1 MTEVKERSLPQFGP
15 YRCEAVLG
23 TGGMGTVYLASRV
36 DGQFTQK
43 VAIKMLSAHALG
55 YEALE
60 QRLRDERQILAG
72 LNHPNITRLL
82 DGGATPD
89 GALYMVMEYVEGKNF
104 LEYCVGREL
113 DLRSRL
119 GLFRE
124 ICGAVA
130 YAHRNL
136 VVHRDLKPSNILVT
150 ADGQPK
156 LLDFGIAKIVVGG
169 EATTTMAMGTPRYAS
184 PEQLRNQGVTT
195 ASDIFSL
202 GVILYELVAGRW
214 PFGDT
219 ASMVDTWR
227 RATQD
232 VDPAPLPSRQGFA
245 DLAVILNKSLAA
257 KPEDRYRSV
266 DDFSEDLRR
275 YLFGEPVMARPQT
288 VWYRVARFAGR
299 YKVAVTAATL
309 AVLSLLGA
317 TIVSVR
323 QANFAEREA
332 QRARKLA
339 QFTTDTML
347 AARPVQGSEPT
358 IRDLLDSAAER
369 VARDF
374 GDDPS
379 SEAEM
384 RGTLGRVYAGLQ
396 VWDKAAEQLDKG
408 LEKAQGEVRGKILH
422 EMGNLRAGRG
432 NPDIGRKLLQEAAGI
447 LKNDFQLQIDL
458 AALSGPAAEALYRKA
473 AASVGRQDLRWAIAM
488 THVGALRM
496 ASGDLGQAAA
506 ILGETTATLR
516 MAPGKPP
523 EVVPALMALAKLRR
537 IQGNAAAASRLLEE
551 ALRHNRG
558 RSQVERELRYVR
570 VLEGQ
575 GIEVLPDALRDG
587 QNLVAGLAL
596 TRGGKAAQGE
606 PLLRLAVESAAN
618 PVEKAECLTALAECL
633 ENLAKG
639 DQARSA
645 RGLALAIYRTAFG
658 EFSEQYPAVVALSRR
673 P

>member
-1 MTEVKERSLPQFGP
+1 MPDVQERSLPQFGP

-43 VAIKMLSAHALG
+43 VAIKMLSAHAAG

-89 GALYMVMEYVEGKNF
+89 GALYMVMEYVDGKNF
-104 LEYCVGREL
+104 LEYCAERDL

-136 VVHRDLKPSNILVT
+136 VIHRDIKPSNILVT
-150 ADGQPK
+150 PDGQPK
-156 LLDFGIAKIVVGG
+156 LLDFGIAKIVDTGDP
-169 EATTTMAMGTPRYAS
+169 TTTMALGTPRYAS

-232 VDPAPLPSRQGFA
+232 VDPAPLPSRQGYA
-245 DLAVILNKSLAA
+245 DLAVILNKALAS
-257 KPEDRYRSV
+257 KSEDRYRSV

-275 YLFGEPVMARPQT
+275 YLYGEPVMARPQT
-288 VWYRVARFAGR
+288 LWYRAARFASR
-299 YKVAVTAATL
+299 YKVTVGAATL
-309 AVLSLLGA
+309 AVLSLVVA

-323 QANFAEREA
+323 QANLAEREA

-358 IRDLLDSAAER
+358 IRNLLDSAAER

-374 GDDPS
+374 GDDPA

-384 RGTLGRVYAGLQ
+384 RATLGRVYAGLQ

-408 LEKAQGEVRGKILH
+408 LVNAQGEVRGKILH
-422 EMGNLRAGRG
+422 EMGNLRAARG
-432 NPDIGRKLLQEAAGI
+432 NPDAGRKLLQEAAQI
-447 LKNDFQLQIDL
+447 LKTDFQLQLDL
-458 AALSGPAAEALYRKA
+458 AALSGPSAEAIYRKA
-473 AASVGRQDLRWAIAM
+473 AASGGRQDPRWAIAM
-488 THVGALRM
+488 TQVGVLRL
-496 ASGDLGQAAA
+496 AAGDLGQAAT
-506 ILGETTATLR
+506 ILSETTATLR
-516 MAPGKPP
+516 MAPGKPS
-523 EVVPALMALAKLRR
+523 EVVSALMALAQLRR
-537 IQGNAAAASRLLEE
+537 IQGNAAGASLLLEE
-551 ALRHNRG
+551 ALRQNRG
-558 RSQVERELRYVR
+558 RAQVERELRYVR

-575 GIEVLPDALRDG
+575 GTEVLPDALRDG

-596 TRGGKAAQGE
+596 TRGGKAAEGE
-606 PLLRLAVESAAN
+606 ALLRKAVDGSTS

-633 ENLAKG
+633 ENLAKA
-639 DQARSA
+639 DQARAA
-645 RGLALAIYRTAFG
+645 RGQALAIYRTAFG
-658 EFSEQYPAVVALSRR
+658 EFAEQYPAVVALSRR

>member
-1 MTEVKERSLPQFGP
+1 MPEVQERSLPQFGP

-43 VAIKMLSAHALG
+43 VAIKMLSAHAPG

-82 DGGATPD
+82 DGGVTPD
-89 GALYMVMEYVEGKNF
+89 GALYMVMEYVAGKNF
-104 LEYCVGREL
+104 LDYCAERDL

-136 VVHRDLKPSNILVT
+136 VVHRDIKPSNILVT
-150 ADGQPK
+150 PDGQPK
-156 LLDFGIAKIVVGG
+156 LLDFGIAKIVIGG

-232 VDPAPLPSRQGFA
+232 VDPAPLPSRHGYA

-275 YLFGEPVMARPQT
+275 YLYGEPVMARPQT
-288 VWYRVARFAGR
+288 VWYRAARFAGR
-299 YKVAVTAATL
+299 YKAAVAAGVLAVT
-309 AVLSLLGA
+309 SLLVA
-317 TIVSVR
+317 TVVSVR
-323 QANFAEREA
+323 QANLADREA

-358 IRDLLDSAAER
+358 IRDLVDSAAER

-384 RGTLGRVYAGLQ
+384 RAALGRVYLGLKA
-396 VWDKAAEQLDKG
+396 WDKAAEQLGKG
-408 LEKAQGEVRGKILH
+408 LEKAHGEVRGKILH
-422 EMGNLRAGRG
+422 EMGNLGAARG
-432 NPDIGRKLLQEAAGI
+432 NPDAGRKLLQEASQI
-447 LKNDFQLQIDL
+447 LKNDFQLQLDL
-458 AALSGPAAEALYRKA
+458 AALSGPSSEALYRKT
-473 AASVGRQDLRWAIAM
+473 AASVGRSDLRWAIAM
-488 THVGALRM
+488 TQVGVLRM
-496 ASGDLGQAAA
+496 SVGDLGQAAS
-506 ILGETTATLR
+506 ILTETTAILR
-516 MAPGKPP
+516 TAPGKPP
-523 EVVPALMALAKLRR
+523 AVVPALVALARLRR
-537 IQGNAAAASRLLEE
+537 IQGNAAAASGLLEE
-551 ALRHNRG
+551 ALRFNRG
-558 RSQVERELRYVR
+558 RSEVERELRYVR

-575 GIEVLPDALRDG
+575 GTEVLPDAIHNG

-596 TRGGKAAQGE
+596 TRAGKAAEGE
-606 PLLRLAVESAAN
+606 PYLRLAVEGAAS
-618 PVEKAECLTALAECL
+618 PIEKAECLTALAECL
-633 ENLAKG
+633 EKLAKS
-639 DQARSA
+639 DQARSS
-645 RGLALAIYRTAFG
+645 RGLALTIYRTAFG
-658 EFSEQYPAVVALSRR
+658 EFAEQYPAVVALSRR

>member
-1 MTEVKERSLPQFGP
+1 MTDVQERSLPQFGP

-23 TGGMGTVYLASRV
+23 TGGMGTVFLASRV

-43 VAIKMLSAHALG
+43 VAIKMLSAHSQG

-82 DGGATPD
+82 DGGTTSD
-89 GALYMVMEYVEGKNF
+89 GALYMVMEYVAGKNF
-104 LEYCVGREL
+104 LEYCVERDL

-136 VVHRDLKPSNILVT
+136 VIHRDLKPSNILVT

-156 LLDFGIAKIVVGG
+156 LLDFGIAKIVDAGDP
-169 EATTTMAMGTPRYAS
+169 TTTMALGTPRYAS

-232 VDPAPLPSRQGFA
+232 VDPAPLPSRQGYA
-245 DLAVILNKSLAA
+245 DLAVILNKALAA

-275 YLFGEPVMARPQT
+275 YLYGEPVMARPQT
-288 VWYRVARFAGR
+288 VWYRAARFAGR
-299 YKVAVTAATL
+299 YKVTVAAATL
-309 AVLSLLGA
+309 AVFSLLAA
-317 TIVSVR
+317 TIISVR
-323 QANFAEREA
+323 QANFADREA

-374 GDDPS
+374 GDDPTN
-379 SEAEM
+379 EAEM
-384 RGTLGRVYAGLQ
+384 RAALGRVYVGLQ
-396 VWDKAAEQLDKG
+396 VWDKAAEQLGKG
-408 LEKAQGEVRGKILH
+408 LEKAKGEVRGKILH
-422 EMGNLRAGRG
+422 ELGNLHAARSNPELGRQ
-432 NPDIGRKLLQEAAGI
+432 LLAEASQI
-447 LKNDFQLQIDL
+447 LKNDFQLQLDL
-458 AALSGPAAEALYRKA
+458 AALSGPAAETLYRKA
-473 AASVGRQDLRWAIAM
+473 AASVGRNDLRWAIAM
-488 THVGALRM
+488 TKVGVLRM
-496 ASGDLGQAAA
+496 AAGDLGQAAT
-506 ILGETTATLR
+506 ILADTTATLR

-523 EVVPALMALAKLRR
+523 EVVPALTALAKLRR
-537 IQGNAAAASRLLEE
+537 IQGNASAASLLLEE
-551 ALRHNRG
+551 ALRHNSDRV
-558 RSQVERELRYVR
+558 QVQRELRYVH

-575 GIEVLPDALRDG
+575 GTDVLPDALRDG

-596 TRGGKAAQGE
+596 TRGGKPAQGE
-606 PLLRLAVESAAN
+606 ALLRRAVESATN
-618 PVEKAECLTALAECL
+618 PIEKAECLTALAECL
-633 ENLAKG
+633 ENLARAE
-639 DQARSA
+639 QARSA

-658 EFSEQYPAVVALSRR
+658 EFAEQYPAVVALSRR